1 MQTSRYPFSHVSVLV
16 LLTLFLASCAPRGIE
31 APTAHGPFVPPML
44 DETPEQLLQQDLP
57 LDPAIRTGTLDN
69 GLTYFIQ
76 RNTEPQDRA
85 ELRLVVNAGSILEDE
100 DQLGMAHLVEHMAF
114 NGTER
119 FPELELVTFLESIG
133 MRFGP
138 DLNAYTSF
146 DETVYMLQVPS
157 DDQELLTTGL
167 DVLHEWAG
175 SVTMYDDDINDE
187 RGVVLEEWRSGRGA
201 GARMRDEQF
210 PVLFGGSQY
219 AERLPIGTTEIIEH
233 TPTDAIRR
241 YYEDWYR
248 PELMAVVVVGDIDVD
263 QIENYI
269 LDTFTDLSNPDDPRE
284 RIDYT
289 VPTHDDTRFAIATD
303 PEQTINV
310 IQVLR
315 KLDARPMTTVG
326 DFREDLIDDL
336 YVNMLNS
343 RLAEITQRPGAPILG
358 GSALIQQFVRPLQ
371 VAGIAAAVPEGGLA
385 TALEAMMVEIERV
398 RIHGFTQGELD
409 RAKADINR
417 RYQQAYEERNST
429 PSRVYASRFVNHY
442 LNGDAVAGIERE
454 FSLLQ
459 GLLPTISLSDVDA
472 RAEVAAGESNRV
484 VMISAPERE
493 GVAAPNE
500 DELRSVLEAVSSLDI
515 EPYVEEELAAALIP
529 ALPTAGAIV
538 DESSYADD
546 EITEWTLSNGARVVI
561 RPTDFR
567 SDEVLFAA
575 FAPGGL
581 SLVTDDEYHTA
592 GQATAAVQR
601 GGLGDFSAVNL
612 DRALAG
618 TAASVQPYISGT
630 EQGLRGRA
638 SPSDLDKLFELI
650 YLTFTSPRH
659 DADAFEAYKEQQ
671 AQFLANREHSPMMVF
686 MDSLSAISS
695 QYHPRSRTITVDEL
709 NAVSLDDAL
718 DIYRDRFADAGNFTF
733 VFVGN
738 VTPEQLA
745 PFVEQYLASLPSTGE
760 NETAVDLGI
769 RPPNEVVERNVYKGL
784 EEQARVQ
791 IMFSGELDHTD
802 GEDSRWE
809 RFVLRTLGSAMSIRL
824 REELREER
832 GGVYGVGVGFSP
844 SRLSGTYTAS
854 ISFGADPNRVDELV
868 GAIFEQIHLF
878 KQDGPPQDVMDRV
891 LETSRR
897 GQETDLRTNNYW
909 LNNLIAAYRYDE
921 DPADYLRQDDIR
933 NRITADIIQDAAI
946 RYFDEDR
953 YIKVVLLPE
962 N

>member
-1 MQTSRYPFSHVSVLV
+1 MQNFRYPFLFAFVAF
-16 LLTLFLASCAPRGIE
+16 FLASCAPRGIE
-31 APTAHGPFVPPML
+31 APPAPEGPFVPPML
-44 DETPEQLLQQDLP
+44 DHSHDQLLSQPLP
-57 LDPAIRTGTLDN
+57 LDSGVRTGQLDN

-114 NGTER
+114 NGTDR
-119 FPELELVTFLESIG
+119 FPELELVNYLEGIG

-146 DETVYMLQVPS
+146 DETVYMLQVPT
-157 DDQELLTTGL
+157 DDQELLETGL
-167 DVLHEWAG
+167 IVLREWAG
-175 SVTMYDDDINDE
+175 SVTMHDQDIDDE
-187 RGVVLEEWRSGRGA
+187 RGVVLEEWRLGRGA
-201 GARMRDEQF
+201 GARMRDVQF

-219 AERLPIGTTEIIEH
+219 AERLPIGKPEIIEH

-241 YYEDWYR
+241 YYNDWYR
-248 PELMAVVVVGDIDVD
+248 PDLMAVVVVGNIDVD
-263 QIENYI
+263 EIEQFI
-269 LDTFTDLSNPDDPRE
+269 HETFADLNNPDNPRE
-284 RIDYT
+284 RTNYR

-315 KLDARPMTTVG
+315 KLDAQPTITVA
-326 DFREDLIDDL
+326 DFRENLIDDL
-336 YVNMLNS
+336 YVNMLNA

-358 GSALIQQFVRPLQ
+358 GSALIQQFVRPIQ

-385 TALEAMMVEIERV
+385 SALQALMVEIERV

-409 RAKADINR
+409 RAMADTRR
-417 RYQQAYEERNST
+417 RYQQAYDERNST

-454 FSLLQ
+454 YALLQ
-459 GLLPTISLSDVDA
+459 GLLPTITLADVDT

-484 VMISAPERE
+484 VMISAPERA
-493 GVAAPNE
+493 GVAAPDE
-500 DELRSVLEAVSSLDI
+500 AELRTILEAVSSLEI
-515 EPYVEEELAAALIP
+515 EPYVDEEIAEALISGLP
-529 ALPTAGAIV
+529 APGTIV
-538 DESSYADD
+538 SESRYADD

-575 FAPGGL
+575 FGGGGL
-581 SLVTDDEYHTA
+581 SLVTDEEYHTA
-592 GQATAAVQR
+592 SQATAAVQR
-601 GGLGDFSAVNL
+601 GGLGEFSAVNL

-638 SPSDLDKLFELI
+638 SPSDIETLFELV
-650 YLTFTSPRH
+650 YLNFTSPRH
-659 DADAFEAYKEQQ
+659 DADAFEAHKEQQ
-671 AQFLANREHSPMMVF
+671 AQFLANRANSPMMVF
-686 MDSLSAISS
+686 MDTLSAISS
-695 QYHPRSRTITVDEL
+695 QYHLRSRSITVEEL
-709 NAVSLDDAL
+709 NAVNLDDAL
-718 DIYRDRFADAGNFTF
+718 RIYRQRFADAGSFTF

-745 PFVEQYLASLPSTGE
+745 PYVEQYIASLPSTGS
-760 NETAVDLGI
+760 NESAVDLGI
-769 RPPNEVVERNVYKGL
+769 RPPDGVVERNVYKGL

-791 IMFSGELDHTD
+791 IIFSGDLNHAD
-802 GEDSRWE
+802 GDEGRWE

-844 SRLSGTYTAS
+844 SRLSGTYSAS

-868 GAIFEQIHLF
+868 DAIFEQIQIF
-878 KQDGPPQDVMDRV
+878 QSEGPPQDVLDRV
-891 LETSRR
+891 LETVRR

-909 LNNLIAAYRYDE
+909 LNNLLAAYRYDE
-921 DPADYLRQDDIR
+921 DPADYLRQDDLWGR
-933 NRITADIIQDAAI
+933 MTVNVLRDAAV
-946 RYFDEDR
+946 RYFNEGR
-953 YIKVVLLPE
+953 YIRVVLLPE
-962 N
+962 DR